1 MVRRRRA
8 SFEVARSAS
17 VKVSVAGNQ
26 QVDYQPSS
34 DDRIGISTFAGASL
48 RSPRCSGLYLSPEAR
63 FCESVSVYS
72 GPGSRIGIAAMDVE
86 QIRRHF
92 RPDQIR
98 LLFVGESP
106 PDSGKFFYSGNSQ
119 MAHYM
124 KRVLGRELFRGAK
137 DFFAEFKASGCYL
150 DDLVL
155 APVNKSSDRFRR
167 QACRQAIPDLADRI
181 RDHDPRVVIA
191 LLQRIK
197 REVGDAVDQS
207 GVDAD
212 FYATHFPGNGQQG
225 RFESDIRNLLPV
237 LRTALQERA
246 N

>member
-26 QVDYQPSS
+26 QVGYQPSS

-137 DFFAEFKASGCYL
+137 DFFAEFKASGCYSMTWFWRRSTSL
-150 DDLVL
+150 QIGFEGRH
-155 APVNKSSDRFRR
+155 AGRRFL
-167 QACRQAIPDLADRI
+167 ILLTGSETTI
-181 RDHDPRVVIA
+181 RA
-191 LLQRIK
+191 W
-197 REVGDAVDQS
+197 
-207 GVDAD
+207 
-212 FYATHFPGNGQQG
+212 
-225 RFESDIRNLLPV
+225 
-237 LRTALQERA
+237 
-246 N
+246 